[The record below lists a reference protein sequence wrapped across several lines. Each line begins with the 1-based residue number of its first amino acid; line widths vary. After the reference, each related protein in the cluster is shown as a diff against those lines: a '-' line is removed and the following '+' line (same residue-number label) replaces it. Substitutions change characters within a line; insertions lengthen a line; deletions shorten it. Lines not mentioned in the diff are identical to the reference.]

1 MLWFYL
7 SKKSHVVFLYIELD
21 EDSIKNIIGVR
32 VFVLEKYKNGE
43 YFLLFWLMSRI
54 FLQYLFPHYF

>member
-21 EDSIKNIIGVR
+21 EDSVKNIIRVR
-32 VFVLEKYKNGE
+32 GFVLEKYKNSE
-43 YFLLFWLMSRI
+43 YFLLFWLNGRI
-54 FLQYLFPHYF
+54 F